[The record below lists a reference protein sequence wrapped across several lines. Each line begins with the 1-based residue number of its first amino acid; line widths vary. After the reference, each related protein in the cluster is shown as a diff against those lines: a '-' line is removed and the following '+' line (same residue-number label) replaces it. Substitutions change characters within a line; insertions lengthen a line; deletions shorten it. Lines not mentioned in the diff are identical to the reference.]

1 MSQQQ
6 FESSIKI
13 INYSQE
19 CVFGKLSDL
28 NNLSVIQERME
39 DPAFRSAIK
48 TQVPED
54 KMEQIAERVREM
66 KFDTDSV
73 SCNVSPLGEVS
84 LRIID
89 RDHPKCIKFETANS
103 PIPLNLWIQLLPV
116 SESQCKSQCKMKL
129 TVRADLNPFIKA
141 MVSKPL
147 KEGVEKLADMLAM
160 IPYGA

>member
-66 KFDTDSV
+66 KFDMDSV

-89 RDHPKCIKFETANS
+89 RDLPKCIKFETVNS

-116 SESQCKSQCKMKL
+116 SETQCKMKL

>member
-89 RDHPKCIKFETANS
+89 RDHPKCIKFETVNS

-116 SESQCKSQCKMKL
+116 SESQCKMKL

>member
-6 FESSIKI
+6 FESNIKV

-39 DPAFRSAIK
+39 DPAFRQAIK

-54 KMEQIAERVREM
+54 KMEQIADRVREM
-66 KFDTDSV
+66 KFDADSV

-89 RDHPKCIKFETANS
+89 RDRPKCVKFETLNS
-103 PIPLNLWIQLLPV
+103 PIPLNLWIQLLPL
-116 SESQCKSQCKMKL
+116 SEHQCKMKL

>member
-39 DPAFRSAIK
+39 DPAFREAIK

-89 RDHPKCIKFETANS
+89 RDLPKCIKFETANS

-116 SESQCKSQCKMKL
+116 SESQCKMKL

>member
-54 KMEQIAERVREM
+54 KMEQISERVREM

-116 SESQCKSQCKMKL
+116 SESQCKMKL